1 VQYGGWVTSIQG
13 IKERSLLLL
22 LVLAVKNEGRG
33 WLLEKNVKKKEEEF
47 ITNPNMADIK
57 QND

>member
-1 VQYGGWVTSIQG
+1 MEETAVVEVTAAMTTMTMAAAAAATMVTVAMKG
-13 IKERSLLLL
+13 H
-22 LVLAVKNEGRG
+22 
-33 WLLEKNVKKKEEEF
+33 